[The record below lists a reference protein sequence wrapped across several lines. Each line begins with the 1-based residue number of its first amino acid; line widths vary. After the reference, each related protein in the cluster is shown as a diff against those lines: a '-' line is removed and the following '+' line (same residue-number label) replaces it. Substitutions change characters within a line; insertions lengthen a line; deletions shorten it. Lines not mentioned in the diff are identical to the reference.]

1 MKKDTPEISAA
12 ESSLSKIVSRR
23 TTDFSLF
30 QGYLAKSNADQKVLK
45 KHYKQ
50 PIFRKL
56 KLSSY
61 IRLQQAN
68 QKLVSKIKEKFGID
82 AVLLMGDWSAN
93 HQKYHEPIRGVG
105 WRRLLRKA
113 GFSVFLMDEFCTSRH
128 CPACGHK
135 SLETFLTVNNPRP
148 YRREKTPEVT
158 CHGLLR

>member
-12 ESSLSKIVSRR
+12 ESSLSKIVSPR

-30 QGYLAKSNADQKVLK
+30 QEYLTKSNADKKTLK
-45 KHYKQ
+45 KHYQ
-50 PIFRKL
+50 QAIYRKL

-61 IRLQQAN
+61 IRFQIAN
-68 QKLVSKIKEKFGID
+68 EKLIAKLKKQFGGD
-82 AVLLMGDWSAN
+82 AVLIMGDWSAK

-105 WRRLLRKA
+105 WRRLMRKA
-113 GFSVFLMDEFCTSRH
+113 GFSVYLMDEFCTSRH

-135 SLETFLTVNNPRP
+135 SLETFLTVDNPRP
-148 YRREKTPEVT
+148 YQRKETPKIT